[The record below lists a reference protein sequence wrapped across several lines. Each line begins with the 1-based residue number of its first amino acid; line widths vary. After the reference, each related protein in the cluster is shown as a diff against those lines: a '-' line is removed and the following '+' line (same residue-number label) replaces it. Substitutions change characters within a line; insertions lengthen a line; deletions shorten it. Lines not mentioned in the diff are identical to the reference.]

1 MMIEY
6 SIEGLKNY
14 YSNSDRY
21 GCYGNSGSD
30 IDTDATTSTSSDYTA
45 DDIKN
50 IHRLEDSL
58 SDMIDNEH
66 TQNNIYHLFP
76 SVVFFAFASF
86 LLGMFQ

>member
-14 YSNSDRY
+14 YSSSGGF
-21 GCYGNSGSD
+21 GCYGGFGSD
-30 IDTDATTSTSSDYTA
+30 IDADATTSTEYTA

>member
-14 YSNSDRY
+14 YSTRHD
-21 GCYGNSGSD
+21 GCFGCCDSGD
-30 IDTDATTSTSSDYTA
+30 IDTDTTTMSEYTA

-76 SVVFFAFASF
+76 TVVFFAFASF

>member
-14 YSNSDRY
+14 YSTRGD
-21 GCYGNSGSD
+21 CD
-30 IDTDATTSTSSDYTA
+30 IDTDATISSEYTA

-76 SVVFFAFASF
+76 TVVFFAFASF

>member
-1 MMIEY
+1 MIEY

-14 YSNSDRY
+14 YSTRGDRY
-21 GCYGNSGSD
+21 GCYGDSGCD
-30 IDTDATTSTSSDYTA
+30 IDTDATTTSEYTA

-76 SVVFFAFASF
+76 TVVFFAFASF
-86 LLGMFQ
+86 ILGMFQ

>member
-14 YSNSDRY
+14 YSTRYDRFD
-21 GCYGNSGSD
+21 CD
-30 IDTDATTSTSSDYTA
+30 IDTDATTTSDYTA
-45 DDIKN
+45 EDIKN

-76 SVVFFAFASF
+76 TVVFFAFASF

>member
-1 MMIEY
+1 MIEY

-14 YSNSDRY
+14 YSSCDRF
-21 GCYGNSGSD
+21 GCFGSD
-30 IDTDATTSTSSDYTA
+30 IDADATISTEYTA

>member
-14 YSNSDRY
+14 YSTRGDRFDCY
-21 GCYGNSGSD
+21 GCC
-30 IDTDATTSTSSDYTA
+30 DTDATTTSEYTA

-76 SVVFFAFASF
+76 TVVFFAFASF

>member
-14 YSNSDRY
+14 YSSCD
-21 GCYGNSGSD
+21 SSD
-30 IDTDATTSTSSDYTA
+30 IDTDATTSTEYTA

>member
-1 MMIEY
+1 MIEY

-14 YSNSDRY
+14 YSSSDR
-21 GCYGNSGSD
+21 CD
-30 IDTDATTSTSSDYTA
+30 IDADATTSTEYTA

-76 SVVFFAFASF
+76 TVVFFAFASF

>member
-14 YSNSDRY
+14 YSSSD
-21 GCYGNSGSD
+21 SSD
-30 IDTDATTSTSSDYTA
+30 IDADATTSTEYTA

-76 SVVFFAFASF
+76 SVVFFAFTSF

>member
-14 YSNSDRY
+14 YSSSDRF
-21 GCYGNSGSD
+21 GCYGSD
-30 IDTDATTSTSSDYTA
+30 IDTDATTTSEYTA

-76 SVVFFAFASF
+76 TVVFFAFASF

>member
-14 YSNSDRY
+14 YSTRGDRY
-21 GCYGNSGSD
+21 D
-30 IDTDATTSTSSDYTA
+30 IDTDATTTSEYTA
-45 DDIKN
+45 EDIKN

-76 SVVFFAFASF
+76 TVVFFAFASF

>member
-14 YSNSDRY
+14 YSSSDRF
-21 GCYGNSGSD
+21 GSD
-30 IDTDATTSTSSDYTA
+30 IDTDATISTEYTA

>member
-14 YSNSDRY
+14 YSSSGSSDRF
-21 GCYGNSGSD
+21 GSD
-30 IDTDATTSTSSDYTA
+30 IDTDATTTSEYTA
-45 DDIKN
+45 EDIKN

-76 SVVFFAFASF
+76 TVVFFAFASF

>member
-14 YSNSDRY
+14 YSTR
-21 GCYGNSGSD
+21 SGRFDCFDCD
-30 IDTDATTSTSSDYTA
+30 IDTDATISSDYTA

-76 SVVFFAFASF
+76 TVVFFAFTSF

>member
-14 YSNSDRY
+14 YSSRGDRFDRY
-21 GCYGNSGSD
+21 GCYGCD
-30 IDTDATTSTSSDYTA
+30 IDTDATTMSEYTA
-45 DDIKN
+45 EDIKN

-76 SVVFFAFASF
+76 TVVFFAFTSF